1 MSHCVAFNKKIL
13 FGVMIAII
21 VILVSAF
28 ITYSLIEINLFR
40 EINLSVEEIEQLGEC
55 SGGNYEEVEIDG
67 KIYYQRLDEKNWE
80 GKYQKE
86 VYFTED
92 SNNIQKVVS
101 YEEYFNIIKEINKNI
116 KPKISSIFKNTEIN
130 YIILSYANGMSWCR
144 MDLIDCKYE
153 ENKII
158 VYGQE
163 SIHGVMAGGS
173 GYFIAIPTQMPVGT
187 NVEYRNCSSTEELD
201 KLRNSDNF
209 DPNLI
214 FFDPGMVDY
223 KPIIYIY
230 PEEEIE
236 LTVKLGKKENITCS
250 YPKYED
256 GWRVIAKPDGTLID
270 VTTQRELYALYWE
283 GIHSEKIV
291 EDEGFIV
298 KGEETIEFLEEKL
311 KILGLNA
318 REAEEFI
325 IYWLPKLEANK
336 YNYIRFAT
344 QEEIDKN
351 MPLEISEEP
360 DTIIRVLMQYKGLEE
375 PIKIKEQRLEE
386 QKREGFTVVEWGG
399 TEIKE

>member
-1 MSHCVAFNKKIL
+1 MKINKKIL

-92 SNNIQKVVS
+92 NNNIQKVVS

-153 ENKII
+153 GNKII

-187 NVEYRNCSSTEELD
+187 VIEYRNCYSPTEILELKNPSILST
-201 KLRNSDNF
+201 
-209 DPNLI
+209 
-214 FFDPGMVDY
+214 MCA

-270 VTTQRELYALYWE
+270 VTNQRELYALYWE
-283 GIHSEKIV
+283 GIQSEEIV

-311 KILGLNA
+311 DILGLNA
-318 REAEEFI
+318 RETEEFI